1 MTAEDPMIRQIV
13 KKGPDQFLT
22 RGQRFERYLLRACA
36 VALIVLGIW
45 VWATNSVAHQAN
57 NAAKKATVATAQANV
72 SIASQCEFYYG
83 AALASGPT
91 LATPVSKV
99 GLAILVGA
107 RQAYEGLG
115 CDIGPIPAPAP
126 QVKAALPPGVH

>member
-1 MTAEDPMIRQIV
+1 MT
-13 KKGPDQFLT
+13 
-22 RGQRFERYLLRACA
+22 LLNRLDRPNRVWFAISA
-36 VALIVLGIW
+36 VLVLVIAALVLGLF
-45 VWATNSVAHQAN
+45 ATSKAN
-57 NAAKKATVATAQANV
+57 NSQATANTANHAASQANV

-91 LATPVSKV
+91 IPASTSKL
-99 GLAILVGA
+99 GLTLFVGA

-115 CDIGPIPAPAP
+115 CDIGPIPDPAP